1 MELAKLAKE
10 KDEEKASNCELSNEI
25 EIMKAKEENHMKIV
39 EQHSQDLADLKK
51 ALVTCTLWVFF
62 SVFAISVSPVV
73 SQIQLILFEGNICD
87 LCGDI
92 DDMTCG
98 MC

>member
-1 MELAKLAKE
+1 MASKFSIAEKEISFLKVELAKLAKE

-51 ALVTCTLWVFF
+51 ALVTCTL
-62 SVFAISVSPVV
+62 
-73 SQIQLILFEGNICD
+73 
-87 LCGDI
+87 
-92 DDMTCG
+92 
-98 MC
+98 